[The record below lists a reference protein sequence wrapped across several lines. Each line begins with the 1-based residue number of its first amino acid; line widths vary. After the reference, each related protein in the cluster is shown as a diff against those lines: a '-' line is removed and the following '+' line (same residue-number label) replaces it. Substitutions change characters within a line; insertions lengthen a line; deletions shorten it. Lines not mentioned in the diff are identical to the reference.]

1 MQARLAD
8 AQTAQAYAAALW
20 QQRSLVAPSD
30 TQLAALTHTLLLVV
44 AVNVS
49 VALLV
54 RPRPGWCGLRRRRR
68 SSACRL
74 RTVPPATE
82 PSAQN
87 PLHSLGALLLPCP
100 PGAPQPKAGAGR
112 CGDGAG
118 GGAAGG
124 AAGHGAGPAAR

>member
-1 MQARLAD
+1 MAQQAFEAWMQARLAD

-68 SSACRL
+68 RRSSACRL

-82 PSAQN
+82 PAAQN
-87 PLHSLGALLLPCP
+87 PLHSLGTLLLPCP
-100 PGAPQPKAGAGR
+100 PLRPQSR
-112 CGDGAG
+112 TQ
-118 GGAAGG
+118 
-124 AAGHGAGPAAR
+124 